1 MLMDK
6 TMNKSEYEVICKRT
20 SHPNAMILSPVTG
33 TFPTPLID
41 YSRHSMTFTW
51 EHWHQSPCAQ
61 CSFAFVYILS
71 FKLKELCQKKR
82 IY

>member
-20 SHPNAMILSPVTG
+20 SHPNAMILSLVTG

-41 YSRHSMTFTW
+41 YSRHGMTFT
-51 EHWHQSPCAQ
+51 
-61 CSFAFVYILS
+61 
-71 FKLKELCQKKR
+71 
-82 IY
+82 